1 MGEIMLE
8 AKVITCSVQR
18 NAQDL
23 YEMLWRPESFTRWAS
38 GLSSSSLERDDGGWK
53 AQGPEGSVR
62 ITFTEHN
69 SLGVM
74 DHWVDLGDDRIVYVP
89 LRIISNEDGSEV
101 MLTLFRQ
108 SGMSTEKLAEDEAWV
123 RRDLATLKIF
133 AEEAQRP

>member
-1 MGEIMLE
+1 MLD

-23 YEMLWRPESFTRWAS
+23 YEMLWRPENFTLWAS
-38 GLSSSSLERDDGGWK
+38 GLSSSSLECDDVGWK
-53 AQGPEGSVR
+53 AQGPEGPIR

-74 DHWVDLGDDRIVYVP
+74 DHWVDLGDGRIVYVP
-89 LRIISNEDGSEV
+89 LRIIPNEDGSEV

-108 SGMSTEKLAEDEAWV
+108 SGMSTEKFAEDEAWV
-123 RRDLATLKIF
+123 RRDFAVLKAF
-133 AEEAQRP
+133 AEGAQRP